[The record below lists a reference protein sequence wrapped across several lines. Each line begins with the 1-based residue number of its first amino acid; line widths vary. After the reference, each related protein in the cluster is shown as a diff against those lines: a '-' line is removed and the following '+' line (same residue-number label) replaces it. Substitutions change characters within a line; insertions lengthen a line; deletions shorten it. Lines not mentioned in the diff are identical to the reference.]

1 MNKEESKKSDIINHY
16 DRRREQRSEAQ
27 AYFEIREIGENNL
40 LGMLLDLN
48 TIGLRAKCRRLVEIA
63 EDLRLQINLSRP
75 ILGRDHIVVGA
86 ICKWC
91 RPFEETGS
99 YLAGFEFH
107 DLSKRDRERIEILIS
122 SSAFIKMKNMKE
134 ITVR

>member
-1 MNKEESKKSDIINHY
+1 MIEEEPKRPDIVNHY

-27 AYFEIREIGENNL
+27 AYFEIIEIGGNTL
-40 LGMLLDLN
+40 FGMLLDLN
-48 TIGLRAKCRRLVEIA
+48 TIGLRVKCRRKIEEG
-63 EDLRLQINLSRP
+63 EDLRLRINLSRP
-75 ILGRDHIVVGA
+75 ILDRDHIIVGA
-86 ICKWC
+86 ICRWC

-99 YLAGFEFH
+99 HLAGFEIH

-122 SSAFIKMKNMKE
+122 SRAFIKMKNMKE